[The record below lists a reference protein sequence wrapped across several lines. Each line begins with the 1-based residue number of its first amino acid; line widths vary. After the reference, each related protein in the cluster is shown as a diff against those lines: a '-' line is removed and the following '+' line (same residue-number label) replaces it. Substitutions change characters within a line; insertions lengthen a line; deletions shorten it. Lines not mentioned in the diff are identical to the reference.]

1 MNGIR
6 TRKHTTK
13 FSKINALIST
23 CPRKMHV
30 LKIDCQNFW
39 ESWSPCLAICF
50 FFFCETRCVLGDI
63 GLEGGRALYTNRE
76 STNNAGVP
84 ILAHHQHNDRMVNV
98 NELPTRV
105 LCLRPRFR
113 LQQQT
118 HFVAAYTPNAGYH
131 QRVLDEFYDDLDSS
145 LENCRR
151 RGYELIIGNGFNTQ
165 LAVGNKGRL
174 LQDANGSFALVVSNA
189 VQHLV
194 PDEHAWTFE
203 SSHWRAKAN

>member
-1 MNGIR
+1 M
-6 TRKHTTK
+6 
-13 FSKINALIST
+13 
-23 CPRKMHV
+23 
-30 LKIDCQNFW
+30 
-39 ESWSPCLAICF
+39 
-50 FFFCETRCVLGDI
+50 LGDI

-84 ILAHHQHNDRMVNV
+84 IVAHHQHNDRMVNV

-113 LQQQT
+113 
-118 HFVAAYTPNAGYH
+118 
-131 QRVLDEFYDDLDSS
+131 
-145 LENCRR
+145 
-151 RGYELIIGNGFNTQ
+151 YELIIGNGFNTQ
-165 LAVGNKGRL
+165 LAVGNKGQL
-174 LQDANGSFALVVSNA
+174 LQDANGSSALVVLNA

>member
-1 MNGIR
+1 M
-6 TRKHTTK
+6 
-13 FSKINALIST
+13 
-23 CPRKMHV
+23 
-30 LKIDCQNFW
+30 
-39 ESWSPCLAICF
+39 
-50 FFFCETRCVLGDI
+50 LGDI

-151 RGYELIIGNGFNTQ
+151 PGYELIIGNGFNTQ